1 MTMFKRAAM
10 AAVLP
15 LALLATA
22 ALAESDYGT
31 AEDAKTMLERAV
43 AVLKQDEGQ
52 ALQMFNQSE
61 GSFKDR
67 DLYVFCGGPDGN
79 YTAHGGN
86 PKLVGQSLKSV
97 KDKTGK
103 PLGEEIYQAA
113 QEGQVAEVSYMWP
126 RPGEQEPMPK
136 TSYVT
141 KAGAQVCGVGYYRQQ

>member
-1 MTMFKRAAM
+1 MTMFKRAAL

-22 ALAESDYGT
+22 ALAESDFGT

-43 AVLKQDEGQ
+43 AVLKQDENQ
-52 ALQMFNQSE
+52 ALQMFNQGE
-61 GSFKDR
+61 GGFKDR

-86 PKLVGQSLKSV
+86 PKVVGQSLRSV
-97 KDKTGK
+97 TDKAGK
-103 PLGEEIYQAA
+103 PLGEEIYKAA

-141 KAGAQVCGVGYYRQQ
+141 KAGDQVCGVGYYRQQ